1 MTHQPTLRVLKIL
14 ELLGNNNQKNTLSSI
29 AKDLNI
35 PPGTLSPILQTLQAK
50 NYIKCDK
57 NKFYTLDY
65 KILEISRCI
74 SIKNSALELIKKH
87 MKNIRNLTGQ
97 TCQMGILKEGNV
109 FYLEKL
115 DSDNQIQIKSFVG
128 ASYPAYAT
136 SLGKALLEKKTYKE
150 LEKIYP
156 NPSFEKI
163 TSNTLNNLKELYE
176 ELSSIKENKIALE
189 SGEMN
194 PEIECMAIGIE
205 YDEKIIAAISIS
217 YHIFYSN
224 ANFKEKN
231 QKILLEEKYK
241 IEQDLKLYF
250 PELENIYQ

>member
-156 NPSFEKI
+156 NPFEKI

>member
-14 ELLGNNNQKNTLSSI
+14 ELLTNTSEKNTLSSI
-29 AKDLNI
+29 AKKLDI

-57 NKFYTLDY
+57 NKIYTLDY
-65 KILEISRCI
+65 KILEISRCV
-74 SIKNSALELIKKH
+74 SMKNSALELIKKH

-97 TCQMGILKEGNV
+97 TCQMGILKEGDV
-109 FYLEKL
+109 FYLEKINP
-115 DSDNQIQIKSFVG
+115 DHHIQIKSFVG

-136 SLGKALLEKKTYKE
+136 SLGKALLEMKSYKE
-150 LEKIYP
+150 LQSIYP
-156 NPSFEKI
+156 HPFEKI
-163 TSNTLNNLKELYE
+163 TPNTIANIEELYKELT
-176 ELSSIKENKIALE
+176 LIKKEKIALE

-205 YDEKIIAAISIS
+205 HNDKIIAAISIS
-217 YHIFYSN
+217 YHIFYSDEK
-224 ANFKEKN
+224 FKKKN
-231 QKILLEEKYK
+231 KKILLDEKFK
-241 IEQDLKLYF
+241 IEQELNLYF